1 MTKLAIVFPGQ
12 GSQFVGMGKSLCEA
26 NSLARKTFE
35 EANEALGF
43 DITAIAF
50 GGPADMLDRTEFTQP
65 ALMAAS
71 VAALRVL
78 NDRAR
83 THPAV
88 YAGHSLGEYTALVA
102 AGAIEFGDA
111 LRIVHLRGK
120 FMQEAVPEGTG
131 KMCAILGLDIAEVE
145 AVCVAAS
152 ISMGGEVVVPANI
165 NSPQQIVI
173 SGHAAAIDVA
183 AILAKER
190 GAKRVIPLQVS
201 APSHSPLMK
210 DAAVRLGVE
219 LTLIRWAE
227 LKIPV
232 FSNVEAEAIKGATE
246 ISRLLMRQ
254 LTSPVRWVDIIRN
267 MKAVGIGRILE
278 VGPGKV
284 LTGLIKR
291 IESEIE
297 TLNLGEAED
306 VDKAV
311 EVLGVR

>member
-26 NSLARKTFE
+26 NPLARKTFE
-35 EANEALGF
+35 EAGEALGF
-43 DITAIAF
+43 DIARIAF
-50 GGPADMLDRTEFTQP
+50 NGPADMLDRTEFTQP

-78 NDRAR
+78 NDRVEM
-83 THPAV
+83 HPAV

-102 AGAIEFGDA
+102 AGAIGFGDA

-120 FMQEAVPEGTG
+120 FMQEAVPEGAG
-131 KMCAILGLDIAEVE
+131 KMCAILGLDIAEVT
-145 AVCVAAS
+145 AVCDSA
-152 ISMGGEVVVPANI
+152 SMGSAVVVPANI

-201 APSHSPLMK
+201 APSHSPLMEG
-210 DAAVRLGVE
+210 AAVRLGAE
-219 LTLIRWAE
+219 LAKIRWAE

-232 FSNVEAEAIKGATE
+232 FSNVEAGAITGATE
-246 ISRLLMRQ
+246 ISQLLIRQ

-267 MKAVGIGRILE
+267 MKAVGVGRILE

-297 TLNLGEAED
+297 TLNLGEAGD

-311 EVLGVR
+311 EALRP